1 MTCQVSRAVRE
12 SVIVIVRV
20 KGKGSVDLVQVRNA
34 MALASLF
41 PNGHKSWEQD
51 ASKNCDHRHDDQ
63 QLN

>member
-20 KGKGSVDLVQVRNA
+20 KGKGSVDLVQVGNA
-34 MALASLF
+34 MALATLF
-41 PNGHKSWEQD
+41 PNGHKSREQD
-51 ASKNCDHRHDDQ
+51 AGKNCDHCHDDQ